1 LLAPLKSDAVKRRG
15 PGRRCDRYS
24 QKKADSAGNNNS
36 AKVFYDVPQL
46 LDVGIVTQHFASN
59 VIGITSLVQ
68 SDELPSGSTERCTVF
83 AWNHRRLP
91 CFLNGDRTNMQGFC
105 TREQKSA

>member
-1 LLAPLKSDAVKRRG
+1 LLLPLKSGAVKRRG
-15 PGRRCDRYS
+15 PSRRRDRYS
-24 QKKADSAGNNNS
+24 QEKEDSAGNNNF

-68 SDELPSGSTERCTVF
+68 SDELPSGSTERCNGLRLEPQTPSVF
-83 AWNHRRLP
+83 LER
-91 CFLNGDRTNMQGFC
+91 
-105 TREQKSA
+105 